1 MTNHN
6 EMSDSDIENIDNKIV
21 NLSVV
26 RKMLNLLG
34 GTISINSE
42 NGKGTKVQIILDQ
55 RIAFGEKSSEDKA
68 IDKYNETLL
77 SKKRIGVVSLSDKS
91 IKVIKNTLK
100 RDCDVHIFDVTLDLL
115 NELRSEVR
123 YDLVFIDEDMEK
135 IDARSFIYKIK
146 KEGIVCPVVVLCN
159 EINFNMKKELLND
172 GFTGVMSKNLSKDD
186 VKECVNKL

>member
-1 MTNHN
+1 M
-6 EMSDSDIENIDNKIV
+6 
-21 NLSVV
+21 
-26 RKMLNLLG
+26 
-34 GTISINSE
+34 
-42 NGKGTKVQIILDQ
+42 
-55 RIAFGEKSSEDKA
+55 
-68 IDKYNETLL
+68 
-77 SKKRIGVVSLSDKS
+77 
-91 IKVIKNTLK
+91 
-100 RDCDVHIFDVTLDLL
+100 DLL